1 MDDDWSLDGYE
12 VQGPI
17 GDGAGEDLW
26 RAREI
31 ATGEVVVLCRLPED
45 VPPEQVAACQH
56 QLARLQA
63 VTSPHL
69 VRLRAVVEQDGRV
82 VLVRDHAAGG
92 GLAELVARRGVLEP
106 GEVVTVGVALAHALA
121 SLHGAGM
128 VAGGV
133 IEDRVQF
140 RSDGMPML
148 TSPAP
153 SGVPAPET
161 GAGARQDVGALAA
174 LCTRLVGPTA
184 PPELAAVLEA
194 ARSGGLDARELGAAL
209 RRCCPPAPVRRGAAP
224 APVGTPAPAPAPAR
238 AGRGGRHATGRA
250 LPVVVVAALVLLGLA
265 GALAGWWSVRSGDGS
280 SVRPPA
286 AAPTASPRSGSAREW
301 AAVLDGLDAARATA
315 LAQADD
321 ELLTAVY
328 APSSPGLAADRR
340 LVRELRERGLHARGV
355 RHTVS
360 AVHVVRSSVDRAT
373 LRVVDALADH
383 ELLDGEGEVVERAA
397 GRGRRVHVVH
407 LERTAGGWRLSEV
420 RPG

>member
-1 MDDDWSLDGYE
+1 VDDDWSLDGYE

-31 ATGEVVVLCRLPED
+31 SSGDVVVLCRLPED
-45 VPPEQVAACQH
+45 VRQEEVAAWQQ

-63 VTSPHL
+63 VRSPHL
-69 VRLRAVVEQDGRV
+69 VRLRAVVEQNGRA
-82 VLVRDHAAGG
+82 VLVRDHVTGG
-92 GLAELVARRGVLEP
+92 GLAELASRRGHLEP
-106 GEVVTVGVALAHALA
+106 GEVVTLGVALAQALGA
-121 SLHGAGM
+121 LHDAGL
-128 VAGGV
+128 VAGGLPAENV
-133 IEDRVQF
+133 LF

-148 TSPAP
+148 TTPAP
-153 SGVPAPET
+153 SGPPLPDPGE
-161 GAGARQDVGALAA
+161 DVGALAA
-174 LCTRLVGPTA
+174 LCARLVGPTA
-184 PPELAAVLEA
+184 PAELAAVLTR
-194 ARSGGLDARELGAAL
+194 ARSGGFAARELGAAL

-224 APVGTPAPAPAPAR
+224 AAAPPPPPQAR
-238 AGRGGRHATGRA
+238 AGAGRGGAHAARRA
-250 LPVVVVAALVLLGLA
+250 FPALLVGALVLLGLA

-280 SVRPPA
+280 SVRPHV
-286 AAPTASPRSGSAREW
+286 AAPTVSPGPGSAREW
-301 AAVLDGLDAARATA
+301 AALLDELDAARATA

-340 LVRELRERGLHARGV
+340 LVRELGERGLHARGV

-373 LRVVDALADH
+373 LRVVDALAAY

-397 GRGRRVHVVH
+397 GRGQREHVVH